1 MATGAI
7 DPAAIT
13 TVYPLDDH
21 ERAFADLA
29 KRRIVKA
36 LLTPRPLTEVAEPA

>member
-13 TVYPLDDH
+13 TVYPLDH